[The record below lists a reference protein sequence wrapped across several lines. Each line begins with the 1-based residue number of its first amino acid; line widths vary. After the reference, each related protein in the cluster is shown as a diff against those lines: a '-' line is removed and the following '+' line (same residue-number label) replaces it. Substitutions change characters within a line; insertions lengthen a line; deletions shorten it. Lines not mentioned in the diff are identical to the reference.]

1 MNTSPKEALSP
12 AALFAVY
19 RKALLI
25 NLVDERIR
33 SLLSS
38 GRLAAAYYSPRG
50 QEIVAAAMGVHLET
64 SDYLVTM
71 YRGIHDQ
78 LAKGMPLRQLC
89 AEYYGKATG
98 TCKGKGGP
106 MHITYPAA
114 GIMVTTGVVGG
125 GLPIANGLALAS
137 KLRKDKRVTVCTF
150 GDGAANIGAFHESLN
165 MASLWKLPVIFLCQ
179 NNGYGEC
186 TKFEYATSVPHIADR
201 AVAYSMP
208 ASPSTATIRRRC
220 GTRCVKRSSARA
232 AAAARPCSKRTPFA
246 SWVIT
251 LAIPGAY
258 IPKEQYAAALAR
270 DPMPACRAAVLSS
283 GAATE
288 AQLKTLAAEIT
299 ADLDDALKFAA
310 ESPCPMQRRSV
321 STSTARGRAHEL
333 ASRQT
338 ANDYLYRGVS
348 PRAR

>member
-1 MNTSPKEALSP
+1 MTQKQSLAP
-12 AALFAVY
+12 ATLLEIF

-25 NLVDERIR
+25 NLVDERMR

-38 GRLAAAYYSPRG
+38 GRLAAVYYSPRG
-50 QEIVAAAMGVHLET
+50 QEIVAAAMGVHLQPT
-64 SDYLVTM
+64 DYLVTM

-137 KLRKDKRVTVCTF
+137 QLRNDKRVTVCTF

-165 MASLWKLPVIFLCQ
+165 MAALWKLPVIFLCQ

-186 TKFEYATSVPHIADR
+186 TKYEYATSVPHIADR
-201 AVAYSMP
+201 AAAYAMP
-208 ASPSTATIRRRC
+208 GVSVDGNDPAAMWHAMREAVERA
-220 GTRCVKRSSARA
+220 RSGAG
-232 AAAARPCSKRTPFA
+232 P
-246 SWVIT
+246 T
-251 LAIPGAY
+251 LLEANTFRFMGHYFGDPGAY
-258 IPKEQYAAALAR
+258 IPKPEYAAALAR
-270 DPMPACRAAVLSS
+270 DPMPACRAAVLAS

-288 AQLKTLAAEIT
+288 AQLQELAAQIT
-299 ADLDDALKFAA
+299 ADIDDGLKFAA
-310 ESPCPMQRRSV
+310 DSAPPDPREIDIDIYAG
-321 STSTARGRAHEL
+321 ARA
-333 ASRQT
+333 
-338 ANDYLYRGVS
+338 
-348 PRAR
+348 